1 MTKER
6 IFKLIVDDIHT
17 VVAATAEGGLPVT
30 CAIDI
35 MDWDGGGLYFLTA
48 KGKSFYR
55 RLEETPYISLTGKKG
70 EDTMHRIA
78 VTVRGK
84 VRPEGAEVL
93 ARLIQK
99 NAYMREIYPTPQ
111 SRQALEAFCIYEG
124 SAEWFDLSK
133 RPIERFTVA
142 FGGAVERGEEYSVGD
157 GCTGCG
163 RCLEVCPQNCIAL
176 AQSGAVIAQEH
187 CLRCGNCMAA
197 CPVGAIQRR

>member
-6 IFKLIVDDIHT
+6 IFEFIVDDIHT
-17 VVAATAEGGLPVT
+17 VVAATSEGSLPVT

-48 KGKSFYR
+48 KGKSFYS
-55 RLEETPYISLTGKKG
+55 RLEETPYISLTGIKG

-93 ARLIQK
+93 ARLIQR
-99 NAYMREIYPTPQ
+99 NAYMREIYPTER
-111 SRQALEAFCIYEG
+111 SREALEAFCIYEG

-142 FGGAVERGEEYSVGD
+142 FGGAEEHDGGYFVEG
-157 GCTGCG
+157 GCISCG
-163 RCLEVCPQNCIAL
+163 RCLDVCPQNCITL

-187 CLRCGNCMAA
+187 CLRCGNCMTA